1 MGVILAML
9 WCSLSNAQADEW
21 QVVVNQHSPIQQ
33 LDQSQ
38 VRNLFMGNTVILG
51 LRVYDSEDMAQ
62 RTDFYR
68 QVLGLTESRWRAQWS
83 KLVFT
88 GQATPPQ
95 QITTQEALLLLKKST
110 QAITYLPLSATLPS
124 EIRVVF
130 VYSNTP

>member
-1 MGVILAML
+1 MSAILAML
-9 WCSLSNAQADEW
+9 WCSLSIAQADEW

-38 VRNLFMGNTVILG
+38 VRNLFMGNTVIPG
-51 LRVYDSEDMAQ
+51 LHVYDSEDMAQ

-110 QAITYLPLSATLPS
+110 QAITYLPLSVNLPS